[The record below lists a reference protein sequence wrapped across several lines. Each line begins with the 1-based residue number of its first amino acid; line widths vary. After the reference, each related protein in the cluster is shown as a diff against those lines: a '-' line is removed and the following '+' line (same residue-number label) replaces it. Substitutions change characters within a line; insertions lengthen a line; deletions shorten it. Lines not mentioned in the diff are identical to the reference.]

1 MTLEKTLI
9 AAGILEFSLIVLII
23 VGGGRSAYNSST
35 TFRSV
40 SGNSISDHLNY
51 YGIALKADSWGSC
64 RIVMGTRAEVQYNVD
79 YNGNIKLSRDPTAQF
94 VKVNLPVNTESVD
107 GIKSAA

>member
-9 AAGILEFSLIVLII
+9 AAGMLEFFFLIVLII
-23 VGGGRSAYNSST
+23 VGDGPSAYNSSST

-51 YGIALKADSWGSC
+51 YGIALQADSWGSC

-79 YNGNIKLSRDPTAQF
+79 YNGNIKLS
-94 VKVNLPVNTESVD
+94 SGD
-107 GIKSAA
+107 GIKSAT